1 MRRGGSLKHGL
12 TKEDDELLSEGFD
25 LANENEAEKKRRR
38 LEI

>member
-1 MRRGGSLKHGL
+1 MRGGSLKHGL
-12 TKEDDELLSEGFD
+12 LKDDDELLSDGID

>member
-1 MRRGGSLKHGL
+1 MRRGGSLKNGL
-12 TKEDDELLSEGFD
+12 IKDDDELLSDGID